1 MISWDQKTSPFA
13 MVPTPTRMTP
23 ICDRSD
29 CDTDA
34 ISIEGPSSSK
44 DSSPLGTLG
53 TLPPELIY
61 QILDFMH
68 PHEYSG
74 LPCTCRCA
82 LSLVNRKLKVRE
94 YKSWKSAAAPYV
106 NMQSITL
113 APLNFVYGSK
123 DVSFNYSVGPDFDD
137 PDL

>member
-1 MISWDQKTSPFA
+1 

-29 CDTDA
+29 CDTDV
-34 ISIEGPSSSK
+34 ISIEGPSSSRK
-44 DSSPLGTLG
+44 SSLLGTLE
-53 TLPPELIY
+53 TLPPELIFH
-61 QILDFMH
+61 ILDFML
-68 PHEYSG
+68 PHEFSG

-94 YKSWKSAAAPYV
+94 YKSWKSAEAPYV
-106 NMQSITL
+106 NMQSIAL

-123 DVSFNYSVGPDFDD
+123 DISFNYSVGPDFDD